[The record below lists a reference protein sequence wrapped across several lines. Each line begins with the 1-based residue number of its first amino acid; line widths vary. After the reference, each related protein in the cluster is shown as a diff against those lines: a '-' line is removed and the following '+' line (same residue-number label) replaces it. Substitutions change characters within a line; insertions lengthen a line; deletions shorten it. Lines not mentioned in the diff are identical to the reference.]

1 MSYVPTA
8 TLIATPGRSFFSRAM
23 ASGQDARGGGEQCPD
38 GHLAAV
44 AGAQALEFFGRMAQ
58 LRQHD
63 LRVPR
68 KDLPVGGGC

>member
-23 ASGQDARGGGEQCPD
+23 ASGRMLAEAASSVPTDD
-38 GHLAAV
+38 LAAV
-44 AGAQALEFFGRMAQ
+44 AGAQALEFFGRVAQ

-68 KDLPVGGGC
+68 KDLPVGGGR